1 MFFDRIMSML
11 PLFKSHYSIGKSI
24 LTLDDP
30 STHKEGGSDSIFSIA
45 VENNLKEVVLVEDS
59 LTGFL
64 QAKKNA
70 EKLNLKLIFG
80 LRINMR
86 ENASI
91 DPKNE
96 TMSSAHKI
104 IIFAKNSDG
113 CKILNNIYSEA
124 FTQNHNCVDEKMLKK
139 HWSKDS
145 LLLAIPFYDSFIY
158 NNLLK
163 FSNCTPSFKFCD
175 PTFFV
180 EDNSLPFDY
189 FLATRVKEYAQNKKY
204 KIETTKSIYYK
215 NKSDVAALQ
224 TYKCVTSRSFGGGKT
239 LSKPNLDHFG
249 SNEFCFQSWK
259 EKNERITA

>member
-1 MFFDRIMSML
+1 MGML

-30 STHKEGGSDSIFSIA
+30 STHKEGGSDSVFSIA
-45 VENNLKEVVLVEDS
+45 LENNLKEVVLVEDS

-70 EKLNLKLIFG
+70 DKLNIKLIFG

-86 ENASI
+86 EDASI

-96 TMSSAHKI
+96 KMSSAHKI
-104 IIFAKNSDG
+104 IIFSKNSEG

-124 FTQNHNCVDEKMLKK
+124 FTKNYNCVDEKILKK
-139 HWSKDS
+139 HWNKDN

-158 NNLLK
+158 NNLMK
-163 FSNCTPSFKFCD
+163 FSNCTPSFKLCD
-175 PTFFV
+175 PIFFI
-180 EDNSLPFDY
+180 EDNSLPFDN
-189 FLATRVKEYAQNKKY
+189 FLATKVKEYAQSKKY
-204 KIETTKSIYYK
+204 KTEATKSIYYK
-215 NKSDVAALQ
+215 DKKDVSAFQ
-224 TYKCVTSRSFGGGKT
+224 TYRCITSRSFGGLKT

-249 SNEFCFQSWK
+249 SDEFCFQSWK
-259 EKNERITA
+259 IKNEKKVSAAK